1 VAAVIYRAVDAKRK
15 YTSAADASTLLAAV
29 IGVA

>member
-1 VAAVIYRAVDAKRK
+1 MTHRAVDARRK
-15 YTSAADASTLLAAV
+15 YTTAADASTLLAAV